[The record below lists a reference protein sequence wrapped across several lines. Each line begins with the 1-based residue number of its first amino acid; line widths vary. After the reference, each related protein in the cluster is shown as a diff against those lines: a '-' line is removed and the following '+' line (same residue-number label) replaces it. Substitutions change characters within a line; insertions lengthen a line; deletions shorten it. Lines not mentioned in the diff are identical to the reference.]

1 MFKKS
6 LPTPIQSISF
16 LKTIKA
22 VMKKY
27 YLILILALIIPFTVA
42 QNNAFA
48 TVQIATD
55 TTDTTQV
62 LEGEEDLL
70 ESSSMWNLVGQA
82 GNIRYPIF
90 AILMVGLF
98 LISLKVFELYR
109 DSKKST
115 SLMNTPFPDL
125 NLKQMVRTLER
136 QTDHMLSRVMAKL
149 INVFQTN
156 KNADYLHDEISNYSQ
171 LQQNNFNSFKNRIDF
186 LSDTA
191 GALGLLGTVWGMF
204 VVFYSGSLEKETILA
219 GMGLALMSTL
229 LGLIVSIILNF
240 ASTLTEGFFSKR
252 LERVTDK
259 ADEMRF
265 RLIELSDNPD
275 STDAPPTRTTLNS
288 AGNNLNNNSKAS
300 DEIRNKISES
310 ESSTPAK
317 NKPSVPKPKIE
328 PQPENNPD
336 KILQKTD
343 LNKKYSAGEEI
354 KNIEM
359 QLMGTNGEPIAN
371 EEVEVVLM
379 HAGKVNGKP
388 GNNSFKTDKEGKF
401 TFNWLLHKK
410 TGKQK
415 AGVRVSDKKY
425 HQVKKE
431 IPVEVQAA
439 EPEELKILNNHQAVA
454 TGNPIK
460 KPIVAVVHDTF
471 GNPVKEV
478 SVTMKVTMGNGM
490 FDNGKKSL
498 TQKTNHD
505 GRVKTGFTLG
515 DEPGFNAVD
524 VDLDDHKINKKF
536 QAVGQEV
543 TV

>member
-1 MFKKS
+1 
-6 LPTPIQSISF
+6 
-16 LKTIKA
+16 
-22 VMKKY
+22 MKKH
-27 YLILILALIIPFTVA
+27 YLTLLLAFIIPLAVA
-42 QNNAFA
+42 QTNTYA
-48 TVQIATD
+48 TTQVVPD

-62 LEGEEDLL
+62 AEDEENLL
-70 ESSSMWNLVGQA
+70 ESSSMWSLVGQA

-149 INVFQTN
+149 LNVFQTN
-156 KNADYLHDEISNYSQ
+156 NNADYLHDEISNYSQ
-171 LQQNNFNSFKNRIDF
+171 QQQNNFSSFKNRIDF

-240 ASTLTEGFFSKR
+240 ASTITEGFFSKR
-252 LERVTDK
+252 LEKVTDK

-265 RLIELSDNPD
+265 RLIELSENPE

-288 AGNNLNNNSKAS
+288 AGKGLNNNSAGS
-300 DEIRNKISES
+300 DEIRKKISEDKDISPSKS
-310 ESSTPAK
+310 ETTVPASTPE
-317 NKPSVPKPKIE
+317 PK
-328 PQPENNPD
+328 PENNPE
-336 KILQKTD
+336 KILLKTD
-343 LNKKYSAGEEI
+343 LEKAYPAGEEI
-354 KNIEM
+354 KKIEV
-359 QLMGTNGEPIAN
+359 QLLGSNGKPVPDEK
-371 EEVEVVLM
+371 VEVVLM

-388 GNNSFKTDKEGKF
+388 GNNSFKTDKNGTF
-401 TFNWLLHKK
+401 TFSWSLYEK
-410 TGKQK
+410 TGTQK
-415 AGVRVSDKKY
+415 AGIRVADKKY
-425 HQVKKE
+425 HQVRKE
-431 IPVEVQAA
+431 ISVNVRAA
-439 EPEELKILNNHQAVA
+439 KADSLKILNNHQAVE
-454 TGNPIK
+454 TGKPIK
-460 KPIVAVVHDTF
+460 KPIVAVVKDKF
-471 GNPVKEV
+471 GNPVKNI
-478 SVTMKVTMGNGM
+478 SVTMNVTMGNGT

-498 TQKTNHD
+498 TQKTNQE
-505 GRVKTGFTLG
+505 GRVETGFTLG

-524 VDLDDHKINKKF
+524 VDLDDYKINKKF

>member
-1 MFKKS
+1 
-6 LPTPIQSISF
+6 
-16 LKTIKA
+16 
-22 VMKKY
+22 MKKH
-27 YLILILALIIPFTVA
+27 YLTLLLAFIIPLAVA
-42 QNNAFA
+42 QTNTYA
-48 TVQIATD
+48 TTQVVPD

-62 LEGEEDLL
+62 AEDEEDLL
-70 ESSSMWNLVGQA
+70 ESSSMWSLVGQA

-149 INVFQTN
+149 LNVFQTN
-156 KNADYLHDEISNYSQ
+156 NNADYLHDEISNYSQ
-171 LQQNNFNSFKNRIDF
+171 QQHNNFNSFKNRIDF

-252 LERVTDK
+252 LEKVTEK

-265 RLIELSDNPD
+265 RLIELSENPD

-288 AGNNLNNNSKAS
+288 AGNGLNNNSTGS
-300 DEIRNKISES
+300 DEIRNKISGEEVKTQPKTEKS
-310 ESSTPAK
+310 DPAPTPE
-317 NKPSVPKPKIE
+317 PKPE
-328 PQPENNPD
+328 
-336 KILQKTD
+336 KILLKTD
-343 LNKKYSAGEEI
+343 LEKTYSACEEI
-354 KNIEM
+354 KKIEM
-359 QLMGTNGEPIAN
+359 QLLGSSGKPVPN
-371 EEVEVVLM
+371 EKIDVVLM
-379 HAGKVNGKP
+379 HAGKVNGKS
-388 GNNSFKTDKEGKF
+388 GNNSLKTDSNGTF
-401 TFNWLLHKK
+401 TFSWLLYEK
-410 TGKQK
+410 TGTQK
-415 AGVRVSDKKY
+415 AGIRVSDKKY
-425 HQVKKE
+425 HQVRKE
-431 IPVEVQAA
+431 ISVNVGAA
-439 EPEELKILNNHQAVA
+439 KPEGLKILNNHQAVE
-454 TGNPIK
+454 TGKPIK
-460 KPIVAVVHDTF
+460 KPIVAVVNDKY
-471 GNPVKEV
+471 GNPVRDV
-478 SVTMKVTMGNGM
+478 SVTMNVTMGNGF
-490 FDNGKKSL
+490 FDNGKKNL
-498 TQKTNHD
+498 TQKTNPE
-505 GRVKTGFTLG
+505 GRVETGFTLG

-524 VDLDDHKINKKF
+524 VDLDDYKINKKF